1 MGDERRDK
9 KKEGGILVYQRL
21 ESERCDLFVTHS
33 FSLPPSLPSSPSSG
47 PRPYF
52 QDLALMAEAA
62 ADMPVDFLTHPEKAY
77 YYLGGGE
84 GEGGREGGMKT
95 CRLITGTWQWDGQHG
110 YHPFFLEVK
119 EGVRE
124 MVRREGYSTF
134 DVAPFYGQVE
144 RWLGEV
150 RMKIEDPMELEAYKV
165 REGGKEGE
173 RKGGRVG

>member
-1 MGDERRDK
+1 
-9 KKEGGILVYQRL
+9 
-21 ESERCDLFVTHS
+21 
-33 FSLPPSLPSSPSSG
+33 
-47 PRPYF
+47 
-52 QDLALMAEAA
+52 MAEAA

-77 YYLGGGE
+77 YYLGGG

-124 MVRREGYSTF
+124 MVRREGYTTF

-144 RWLGEV
+144 RWMGEV

-165 REGGKEGE
+165 REEGRE
-173 RKGGRVG
+173 GGREGGSG

>member
-1 MGDERRDK
+1 MSAASSCVLLS
-9 KKEGGILVYQRL
+9 LV
-21 ESERCDLFVTHS
+21 
-33 FSLPPSLPSSPSSG
+33 PSLLPSLAYSG

-52 QDLALMAEAA
+52 KDLALMAEAA

-77 YYLGGGE
+77 YYLG
-84 GEGGREGGMKT
+84 EGGGGEGGMKT

-124 MVRREGYSTF
+124 MVRRQGYTTF

-150 RMKIEDPMELEAYKV
+150 RMKIEDPMELD
-165 REGGKEGE
+165 
-173 RKGGRVG
+173 RKSVV

>member
-1 MGDERRDK
+1 
-9 KKEGGILVYQRL
+9 
-21 ESERCDLFVTHS
+21 
-33 FSLPPSLPSSPSSG
+33 
-47 PRPYF
+47 
-52 QDLALMAEAA
+52 MAEAA

-77 YYLGGGE
+77 YYLG
-84 GEGGREGGMKT
+84 EGGGGEGGMKT

-124 MVRREGYSTF
+124 MVRRQGYTTF

-165 REGGKEGE
+165 REDEREGGREGMKEGE
-173 RKGGRVG
+173 KEINELISMILGI